1 MMLVEIRNTVVSTE
15 LFERHFVCDLNA
27 CKGACCVEGDSG
39 APLLIEEVSAIE
51 DNLDEILPFL
61 REEGIKAIEQNGV
74 FYVDEDNEPVTTLVN
89 GKECAFVVY
98 DEKGITK
105 CGIEQSYNEGKS
117 RFRKPISCHLYPI
130 REKQFHEK
138 KALVYDKWSICE
150 PACDC
155 GEKLSIPVYRFLKDA
170 IIRAHG
176 EAYYDELSL
185 AAEVW
190 KNEKN
195 H

>member
-1 MMLVEIRNTVVSTE
+1 MMLVEIRDTVVSTE

-61 REEGIKAIEQNGV
+61 SEGGKKAIERAGV
-74 FYVDEDNEPVTTLVN
+74 FYIDEDNEPVTTLVD
-89 GKECAFVVY
+89 GKECAFVIY

-105 CGIEQSYNEGKS
+105 CGIEQSFNEGKS

-138 KALVYDKWSICE
+138 RALVYDKWSICE
-150 PACDC
+150 PACEC
-155 GEKLSIPVYRFLKDA
+155 GEKLSVPVYRFLKDA

-176 EAYYDELSL
+176 EEYYYELSL

-190 KNEKN
+190 ENEKN